1 MPRGPRACRAD
12 ATGCRSVVTD
22 FQPTQEEPCLHFVP
36 SCGEGVPRL
45 GANVCPELPSGRGS
59 WPWSQDAKLDCL
71 KDTSRPGGVC
81 QPWHPGVGCLGTRQ
95 ELAAGVQER
104 AGWRLAPAVLGG
116 GCTCAGQ
123 GHHITLAGPQGCV
136 MFISN
141 ILIDRAPET
150 PAPNKAVILTDKPA
164 YCQTAGP
171 GALTPPAGGG
181 VGGVCCPVSPLSTP

>member
-1 MPRGPRACRAD
+1 MLHWSSWQWDPVGQPSSRHSCLPAPTHSNKASGARSARRGRGPQVPRGPRACRVD

-104 AGWRLAPAVLGG
+104 AGWRLAPAV
-116 GCTCAGQ
+116 Q
-123 GHHITLAGPQGCV
+123 GRAT
-136 MFISN
+136 ISRWQAR
-141 ILIDRAPET
+141 RA
-150 PAPNKAVILTDKPA
+150 V
-164 YCQTAGP
+164 
-171 GALTPPAGGG
+171 
-181 VGGVCCPVSPLSTP
+181 